1 MSLKLYVAVLS
12 CLPWMSTAEA
22 STQAN
27 IVQIVQQAPTVTY
40 LQAPTKGALAVA
52 GTTLNL
58 KVVSPTGLT
67 VPNGAVVVTDGSISI
82 GSFPLTNGVAT
93 ASVSLSSIG
102 THQLTAC
109 YVASANFSASCSSPV
124 DFNSLA
130 PYTLQQG
137 KTSGVIEAPI
147 PFVDKL
153 EVIPINGFVGVVQL
167 ACQVPAYACNLS
179 SSSVTFT
186 GNGQPQVVEA
196 SFVPSTATTLAS
208 FIGLPILGLVGFR
221 RRRRCRLATILS
233 VLAGA
238 GMLLGLTGCGPIV
251 SVPFN
256 SANYTMLV
264 NSSSGIYSQAV
275 TYEIQVDATG
285 PKQ

>member
-1 MSLKLYVAVLS
+1 MSLKLCVAVLI

-40 LQAPTKGALAVA
+40 LQAATKGGLAVA

-82 GSFPLTNGVAT
+82 GNFPITNGLAT
-93 ASVSLSSIG
+93 ASVSFSSIG

-124 DFNSLA
+124 NFNSLA

-137 KTSGVIEAPI
+137 KTSGVIEAPT

-153 EVIPINGFVGVVQL
+153 EVIPANGFVGVVQL

-179 SSSVTFT
+179 SSSVIFT
-186 GNGQPQVVEA
+186 GNGQPQIVEA
-196 SFVPSTATTLAS
+196 SFVPSTATTLGS
-208 FIGLPILGLVGFR
+208 FIGLPIVGLVGLSR
-221 RRRRCRLATILS
+221 RKRSRSAFMLS
-233 VLAGA
+233 VLASA
-238 GMLLGLTGCGPIV
+238 FMFLGITGCGPTV
-251 SVPFN
+251 SFPFN

-264 NSSSGIYSQAV
+264 DSSSGIYSQAV